1 MDVIAG
7 PSWDVIA
14 KDIRAKI
21 ASGEYPAGEPI
32 PSTTKLMD
40 QHDVSKGPVRQAIE
54 ALKSEGLLAGRPGK
68 AVYVTGAPVTEEPG
82 ELPTWARKIQE
93 DMAGVKADIAE
104 LQGQRGMTRRPARK
118 QERGNEQSG

>member
-68 AVYVTGAPVTEEPG
+68 AVYVTGAPVADETG
-82 ELPTWARKIQE
+82 ELPAWARKIQE